1 VHDPDA
7 SPKSQI
13 SFPALLPSQLKTL
26 TVSGSRSG
34 KHSGRLSALPDGR
47 GTAFA
52 PSHSFAAGEQVS
64 VRAALG
70 SAAAGTASGAPNATE
85 ISFTFTVAAPPPS
98 TTAPAASS
106 TATRLSST
114 QSFHSSSV
122 RPPIVTVSTPDAD
135 LSSGDVFVDVANGSQ
150 DGPMI
155 LDGHEQIGTAADVT
169 GGKTSYYAWYE
180 LVPSAEQKLSLAV
193 HPGDHMSGKVTVS
206 GTTVTVSLSDQTT
219 GKSTTKALRMSNLGT
234 SSAEWIAEAPAAQ
247 TSYGSYS
254 ILPLADFGSVTFTNA
269 SVTAGA
275 HTGSLADPSW
285 TVQRVDMTPAATSP
299 ALGGSVRISPAGLG
313 EAGRSTGGASAGG
326 ISADGT
332 SFTVT
337 YSSGAAAQS
346 SGGSAGARLGRL
358 SARPIWL
365 PGLWRR
371 PRRLGL
377 RRWLPRPLRLP
388 ALPIYAPPRTRDA
401 HGRAGV
407 SAGQASSD
415 AWLVAGEQ
423 FHKRRGREIGLV
435 HERACAGAPSL
446 LSRSDVH
453 VDRGEDDPGIPGEL
467 GEFVRE
473 RDSVSIG
480 QLHIDQDRRRPQP
493 TCRGQRRRNAAGLS
507 HDRQAARGQ

>member
-1 VHDPDA
+1 VLVGVVPIAVLAGGLILVLDSRGSAALRPLAVPRGLDVLPFPVRRTLRPSRRSA
-7 SPKSQI
+7 S
-13 SFPALLPSQLKTL
+13 PALLPSQLKTL

-219 GKSTTKALRMSNLGT
+219 GKSTTKTLRMSNLDT

-285 TVQRVDMTPAATSP
+285 TAQRVDMTPAATTP
-299 ALGGSVRISPAGLG
+299 ALGGSARFSPAGLG
-313 EAGRSTGGASAGG
+313 AAGEAAGGASAGG
-326 ISADGT
+326 VSADGT

-346 SGGSAGARLGRL
+346 SGGSAGAGGGSAAYPRGPYGYPAMAAPPAATATAVATPASTAT
-358 SARPIWL
+358 SARD
-365 PGLWRR
+365 
-371 PRRLGL
+371 L
-377 RRWLPRPLRLP
+377 R
-388 ALPIYAPPRTRDA
+388 PPRTRDA
-401 HGRAGV
+401 RGGAGV
-407 SAGQASSD
+407 SVGQGA
-415 AWLVAGEQ
+415 VT
-423 FHKRRGREIGLV
+423 RG
-435 HERACAGAPSL
+435 
-446 LSRSDVH
+446 
-453 VDRGEDDPGIPGEL
+453 
-467 GEFVRE
+467 
-473 RDSVSIG
+473 
-480 QLHIDQDRRRPQP
+480 
-493 TCRGQRRRNAAGLS
+493 
-507 HDRQAARGQ
+507 